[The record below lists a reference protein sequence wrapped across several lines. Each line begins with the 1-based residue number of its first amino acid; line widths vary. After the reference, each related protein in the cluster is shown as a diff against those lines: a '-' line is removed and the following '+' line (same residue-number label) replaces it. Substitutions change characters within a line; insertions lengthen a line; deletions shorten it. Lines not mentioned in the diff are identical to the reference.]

1 MIKTFFIALI
11 FFFIIDVF
19 WIYFVATPMYK
30 QEVSSLMELKIPP
43 ALLFYVI
50 FLLGL
55 IFFVVNPNQD
65 NTLLNVF
72 LIGAFFGLVTYG
84 TYDLTVYASM
94 NIFSLKLVVA
104 DILWGMFLSGAV
116 ATLTVF
122 TINKLK
128 YKLIFS
134 VNKIFNKGF
143 STTFYSKTE
152 RFISQN
158 DIDCIIIHEP
168 FFLKLSLKFKQK
180 YKLNVIFNAHEYHP
194 LEFEDNP
201 FWKNTLYLLPIS
213 L

>member
-65 NTLLNVF
+65 NTLSNVF

-122 TINKLK
+122 TINKL
-128 YKLIFS
+128 
-134 VNKIFNKGF
+134 N
-143 STTFYSKTE
+143 
-152 RFISQN
+152 
-158 DIDCIIIHEP
+158 
-168 FFLKLSLKFKQK
+168 
-180 YKLNVIFNAHEYHP
+180 
-194 LEFEDNP
+194 
-201 FWKNTLYLLPIS
+201 
-213 L
+213 

>member
-55 IFFVVNPNQD
+55 IFFVINPNQD

-122 TINKLK
+122 TINK
-128 YKLIFS
+128 
-134 VNKIFNKGF
+134 
-143 STTFYSKTE
+143 
-152 RFISQN
+152 
-158 DIDCIIIHEP
+158 
-168 FFLKLSLKFKQK
+168 
-180 YKLNVIFNAHEYHP
+180 
-194 LEFEDNP
+194 
-201 FWKNTLYLLPIS
+201 
-213 L
+213 

>member
-104 DILWGMFLSGAV
+104 DILWGMFLSGSV

-122 TINKLK
+122 TINKL
-128 YKLIFS
+128 
-134 VNKIFNKGF
+134 N
-143 STTFYSKTE
+143 
-152 RFISQN
+152 
-158 DIDCIIIHEP
+158 
-168 FFLKLSLKFKQK
+168 
-180 YKLNVIFNAHEYHP
+180 
-194 LEFEDNP
+194 
-201 FWKNTLYLLPIS
+201 
-213 L
+213 

>member
-1 MIKTFFIALI
+1 MIKTFFITLI

-55 IFFVVNPNQD
+55 IFFVVNPNLD

-122 TINKLK
+122 TINKL
-128 YKLIFS
+128 
-134 VNKIFNKGF
+134 N
-143 STTFYSKTE
+143 
-152 RFISQN
+152 
-158 DIDCIIIHEP
+158 
-168 FFLKLSLKFKQK
+168 
-180 YKLNVIFNAHEYHP
+180 
-194 LEFEDNP
+194 
-201 FWKNTLYLLPIS
+201 
-213 L
+213 

>member
-1 MIKTFFIALI
+1 MIKTFFIALV

-55 IFFVVNPNQD
+55 IFFVINPNQD

-122 TINKLK
+122 TINKL
-128 YKLIFS
+128 
-134 VNKIFNKGF
+134 N
-143 STTFYSKTE
+143 
-152 RFISQN
+152 
-158 DIDCIIIHEP
+158 
-168 FFLKLSLKFKQK
+168 
-180 YKLNVIFNAHEYHP
+180 
-194 LEFEDNP
+194 
-201 FWKNTLYLLPIS
+201 
-213 L
+213 

>member
-1 MIKTFFIALI
+1 MIKTFFIALV

-30 QEVSSLMELKIPP
+30 QEVSSLMELKVPP

-122 TINKLK
+122 TINKL
-128 YKLIFS
+128 
-134 VNKIFNKGF
+134 N
-143 STTFYSKTE
+143 
-152 RFISQN
+152 
-158 DIDCIIIHEP
+158 
-168 FFLKLSLKFKQK
+168 
-180 YKLNVIFNAHEYHP
+180 
-194 LEFEDNP
+194 
-201 FWKNTLYLLPIS
+201 
-213 L
+213 

>member
-1 MIKTFFIALI
+1 MVKTFFIALI
-11 FFFIIDVF
+11 FFFIIDIF
-19 WIYFVATPMYK
+19 WIYFVATPMYR

-55 IFFVVNPNQD
+55 IFFVVNPNQG

-122 TINKLK
+122 TINKL
-128 YKLIFS
+128 
-134 VNKIFNKGF
+134 N
-143 STTFYSKTE
+143 
-152 RFISQN
+152 
-158 DIDCIIIHEP
+158 
-168 FFLKLSLKFKQK
+168 
-180 YKLNVIFNAHEYHP
+180 
-194 LEFEDNP
+194 
-201 FWKNTLYLLPIS
+201 
-213 L
+213 

>member
-1 MIKTFFIALI
+1 MIKTFFIALL

-30 QEVSSLMELKIPP
+30 QEISSLMELKVPP
-43 ALLFYVI
+43 AILFYVI

-65 NTLLNVF
+65 STLLNVF

-104 DILWGMFLSGAV
+104 DILWGMFLSGVV

-122 TINKLK
+122 TINKL
-128 YKLIFS
+128 
-134 VNKIFNKGF
+134 N
-143 STTFYSKTE
+143 
-152 RFISQN
+152 
-158 DIDCIIIHEP
+158 
-168 FFLKLSLKFKQK
+168 
-180 YKLNVIFNAHEYHP
+180 
-194 LEFEDNP
+194 
-201 FWKNTLYLLPIS
+201 
-213 L
+213 

>member
-1 MIKTFFIALI
+1 MIKTFFIALV

-55 IFFVVNPNQD
+55 IFFVINPNQG

-122 TINKLK
+122 TINKL
-128 YKLIFS
+128 
-134 VNKIFNKGF
+134 N
-143 STTFYSKTE
+143 
-152 RFISQN
+152 
-158 DIDCIIIHEP
+158 
-168 FFLKLSLKFKQK
+168 
-180 YKLNVIFNAHEYHP
+180 
-194 LEFEDNP
+194 
-201 FWKNTLYLLPIS
+201 
-213 L
+213 

>member
-1 MIKTFFIALI
+1 MIKTFFIALL

-30 QEVSSLMELKIPP
+30 QEISSLMELKVPP
-43 ALLFYVI
+43 AILFYVI

-65 NTLLNVF
+65 STLLNVF
-72 LIGAFFGLVTYG
+72 LIGSFFGLVTYG

-122 TINKLK
+122 TINKL
-128 YKLIFS
+128 
-134 VNKIFNKGF
+134 N
-143 STTFYSKTE
+143 
-152 RFISQN
+152 
-158 DIDCIIIHEP
+158 
-168 FFLKLSLKFKQK
+168 
-180 YKLNVIFNAHEYHP
+180 
-194 LEFEDNP
+194 
-201 FWKNTLYLLPIS
+201 
-213 L
+213 